1 MNRYKSAVLI
11 VILALLGGYTYFWET
26 KKPKT
31 GQAAG
36 NAQKIFNINS
46 NDAGEIALRMRG
58 LSFLLKK
65 EGGQWKIEKPH
76 QVNISK
82 KRVDDLLS
90 IFDYG
95 IVRVV
100 DKGPSDYAQYG
111 LDRPEVEIG
120 VRIGGLSKFQTL
132 LIGNNNPTDT
142 CSYAGVKGRPEVLLV
157 GTSYGREIEEAIS
170 YLLSKK

>member
-1 MNRYKSAVLI
+1 
-11 VILALLGGYTYFWET
+11 
-26 KKPKT
+26 
-31 GQAAG
+31 
-36 NAQKIFNINS
+36 
-46 NDAGEIALRMRG
+46 MRG

-65 EGGQWKIEKPH
+65 EGGQWKFEKPH
-76 QVNISK
+76 RVNISK

-95 IVRVV
+95 IVGVV

-120 VRIGGLSKFQTL
+120 VRVGGLSKFQTL
-132 LIGNNNPTDT
+132 LIGNNNPMDT
-142 CSYAGVKGRPEVLLV
+142 CSYARVKGRPEVLLV